1 MRQCA
6 SNAGPGVWHEPRAW
20 LQVSLPHGLSA
31 PLIPHS
37 GTPELILSPRG
48 EVTSNRRQSEPS
60 SIASPARPG
69 PGGGRAASG
78 AYLAC
83 LCPRGVTCAH

>member
-1 MRQCA
+1 M

-20 LQVSLPHGLSA
+20 LQVFLPHGLSV
-31 PLIPHS
+31 PLITHF
-37 GTPELILSPRG
+37 GNPELILSPRG

-60 SIASPARPG
+60 SVASPARPG
-69 PGGGRAASG
+69 PSEGRAATG

-83 LCPRGVTCAH
+83 LCPHGVTCAH